1 MNEFLIGLFILGR
14 KIAFGFR
21 LQLITSGAFSAVFP
35 DDTGRPELTIAA
47 GVGAGHTILQALQA
61 VADFQ
66 FTAFNRG
73 FPIGMKTTVHGE
85 EALTGF
91 WINEGKAAVV

>member
-1 MNEFLIGLFILGR
+1 LNVFGKGIS
-14 KIAFGFR
+14 FGFR
-21 LQLITSGAFSAVFP
+21 LQLIPAGAFAAIFP
-35 DDTGRPELTIAA
+35 DNAGGAKLAITA

-73 FPIGMKTTVHGE
+73 FPIGMKTAFHEDEPLFT
-85 EALTGF
+85 F
-91 WINEGKAAVV
+91 WITEGIAGVVSSIQ

>member
-1 MNEFLIGLFILGR
+1 VLFLIGFLIFEG
-14 KIAFGFR
+14 KVAFGFL
-21 LQLITSGAFSAVFP
+21 LQLIAPGAFSAIFP
-35 DDTGRPELTIAA
+35 DDTGGPELTIAA

-73 FPIGMKTTVHGE
+73 FPIGMKTAVHKDE
-85 EALTGF
+85 SPL
-91 WINEGKAAVV
+91 ILL

>member
-1 MNEFLIGLFILGR
+1 VNFLIGFFI
-14 KIAFGFR
+14 FGGKVSFGLL
-21 LQLITSGAFSAVFP
+21 LQLIAPGTFP
-35 DDTGRPELTIAA
+35 AIFPNDAGRPGLAIAA
-47 GVGAGHTILQALQA
+47 RVGAGQTILQALQA

-73 FPIGMKTTVHGE
+73 FPIGMKTALHKE

-91 WINEGKAAVV
+91 